1 VKYLKITELI
11 NKLDLEQHISKLQ
24 TFFAR
29 EKEIVIEGDIAHHY
43 KIIQELSNYLF
54 KPSKKVSNLDS
65 QMMHIQK
72 FGVLKLYEIYEFV
85 KIIDYFLY
93 LKRQKFDG
101 AISSWLEKIEIP
113 SEITKITDYFDD
125 KGEIKSGI
133 SEELDSIN
141 HALYKN
147 KDEIKSFL
155 QRLVHTQK
163 LQPYLVDN
171 QIHLING
178 DEALLLRGGFNHF
191 LKGTIVDRSQGGFFY
206 VVPHTI
212 SELKQ
217 KRDDLQNHKLE
228 LVYKIS
234 KEICVVFNKWIK
246 FLHFINKEFDRLD
259 HYLARIEFAK
269 SKDFVFILPKNSKNH
284 TLVEFCHPALHHP
297 KPITIDFS
305 KKVIML
311 TGVNAGGK
319 TMVLKSLLSS
329 VLMAKYLVPFRANE
343 KSTIPHFK
351 YIEAILDDPQNVKND
366 ISTFAGRMVQFS
378 TLFGKDN
385 FIVGIDEIELGTDSD
400 EAAVLFH
407 TVVEEL
413 IKKNIK
419 VIITTHH
426 KRLAAM
432 LSGNSEVELYAALY
446 DEINEKPTYEFM
458 QGTIGRSFAFET
470 ALRYGIPRYI
480 IEQTKTAY
488 GEDKFRL
495 NELIQKSATL
505 EMEYKQKIE
514 KLDHEIA
521 DTQRLKESLRTQKEE
536 QQSVLSDMKSK
547 LHKEYLQAINEA
559 REAIK
564 AKDVSDSHRYLNAA
578 SKFVKNVE
586 TPQIKEDIVF
596 EVGDMV
602 KYKSSKGEIISIKG
616 EKAFVDMDGIKM
628 QVFLK
633 ELKRSG
639 VPKSIQKP
647 KPKANISVEKPTN
660 AGVSLDL
667 HGLRSDEAVERL
679 DKFISDCLI
688 AGFDEVL
695 VYHGIGTGKLSFAVK
710 EFLRTHPR
718 VKSFTD
724 AHPGQGGF
732 GAKVI
737 KL

>member
-1 VKYLKITELI
+1 MTELI
-11 NKLDLEQHISKLQ
+11 NKLDLEQHISKLKS
-24 TFFAR
+24 FFAR
-29 EKEIVIEGDIAHHY
+29 EKDIIFEGDVSYHY
-43 KIIQELSNYLF
+43 KLISELSNYTF
-54 KPSKKVSNLDS
+54 KDAPKVANLDS
-65 QMMHIQK
+65 QLMHIQK
-72 FGVLKLYEIYEFV
+72 LGVLKIYEIYEFV
-85 KIIDYFLY
+85 KIINYFAY
-93 LKRQKFDG
+93 LKRQRFEG
-101 AISSWLEKIEIP
+101 GLFAWFEKIEIP
-113 SEITKITDYFDD
+113 SEILKVSEYFDD
-125 KGEIKSGI
+125 KGEIKSGVN
-133 SEELDSIN
+133 EELDSVN

-147 KDEIKSFL
+147 KEEIRTYL
-155 QRLVHTQK
+155 QKLIHTQK

-171 QIHLING
+171 QIHLVNG
-178 DEALLLRGGFNHF
+178 DEALLLRGGFNHI
-191 LKGTIVDRSQGGFFY
+191 LKGSIVDRSQGGFFY

-234 KEICVVFNKWIK
+234 KEISSTFNKWLK
-246 FLHFINKEFDRLD
+246 FLQFINKEFDKID
-259 HYLARIEFAK
+259 HYLARISF
-269 SKDFVFILPKNSKNH
+269 SRSGDLNFILPTNSKTH

-329 VLMAKYLVPFRANE
+329 VLMSKYLVPFRANK
-343 KSTIPHFK
+343 KSQIPHFK
-351 YIEAILDDPQNVKND
+351 HIEAILDDPQNVKND

-378 TLFGKDN
+378 TLFSKDYY
-385 FIVGIDEIELGTDSD
+385 IVGVDEIELGTDSD

-407 TVVEEL
+407 TIIEEL

-432 LSGNSEVELYAALY
+432 LSGNNEVELYAALY
-446 DEINEKPTYEFM
+446 DEVNEKPTYEFL
-458 QGTIGRSFAFET
+458 QGTIGRSYAFET
-470 ALRYGIPRYI
+470 AGRYGIPKYI
-480 IEQTKTAY
+480 IEKTKVAY
-488 GEDKFRL
+488 GEDKFKL

-505 EMEYKQKIE
+505 EMELKLKIE
-514 KLDHEIA
+514 KLDNEIA
-521 DTQRLKESLRTQKEE
+521 NTLRLKDSLKNQRDEFQEE
-536 QQSVLSDMKSK
+536 LNTSKAK
-547 LHKEYLQAINEA
+547 LHKEYQQAINEA
-559 REAIK
+559 RAAIK
-564 AKDVSDSHRYLNAA
+564 AKDVSESHRYLNAA

-586 TPQIKEDIVF
+586 TPQIKEDVVF

-602 KYKSSKGEIISIKG
+602 KYKSSKGEILSIKG
-616 EKAFVDMDGIKM
+616 EKAFVDIDGIKM

-633 ELKRSG
+633 ELKKSG
-639 VPKSIQKP
+639 VPKTTPKQKP
-647 KPKANISVEKPTN
+647 KTTLNVEKPTN

-667 HGLRSDEAVERL
+667 HGLRSDEAIEQL

-710 EFLRTHPR
+710 EFLRTHPK

-724 AHPGQGGF
+724 AHPSQGGF
-732 GAKVI
+732 GAKVV